1 MDKFEELNK
10 RIDKLTER
18 IAVLEEKIRDGKNY
32 VVTNGAYDIDD
43 ITTIVALRIG
53 VSPASERIDSFSSMV
68 QRLPFAPLR
77 HENVISAFLWDLQ

>member
-1 MDKFEELNK
+1 MDKYEELNK

-18 IAVLEEKIRDGKNY
+18 IAVLEEKIQDGKNY

-53 VSPASERIDSFSSMV
+53 VSPITNSGK
-68 QRLPFAPLR
+68 
-77 HENVISAFLWDLQ
+77 

>member
-43 ITTIVALRIG
+43 ITTIVTLRIG
-53 VSPASERIDSFSSMV
+53 VSPITK
-68 QRLPFAPLR
+68 
-77 HENVISAFLWDLQ
+77 SAK

>member
-1 MDKFEELNK
+1 MDKYEELNK

-43 ITTIVALRIG
+43 IATIVALRIG
-53 VSPASERIDSFSSMV
+53 VSPMEKG
-68 QRLPFAPLR
+68 
-77 HENVISAFLWDLQ
+77 

>member
-1 MDKFEELNK
+1 MDKYEELNK

-18 IAVLEEKIRDGKNY
+18 IAVLEEKIQDGKNY

-53 VSPASERIDSFSSMV
+53 VSPMEKGVR
-68 QRLPFAPLR
+68 
-77 HENVISAFLWDLQ
+77 